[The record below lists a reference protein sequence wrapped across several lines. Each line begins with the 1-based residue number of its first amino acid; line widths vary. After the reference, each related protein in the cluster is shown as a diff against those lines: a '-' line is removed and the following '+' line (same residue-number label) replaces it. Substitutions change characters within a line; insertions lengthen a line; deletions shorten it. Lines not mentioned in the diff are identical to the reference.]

1 MNMYDEYGATG
12 EALYKSWERKFEE
25 IRRKSKFDGA
35 DVETE
40 LGSLKTEVNDTI
52 NKYLQKAKGR
62 KKFGIITIFV
72 PFILLALGSFTLTES
87 TAFLTLISIL
97 LPVYGF
103 MSMRSCNKVLVAAM
117 DFDKKYFDGEIIYR
131 RKNG

>member
-25 IRRKSKFDGA
+25 IRKKSKFDGV
-35 DVETE
+35 DVEME
-40 LGSLKTEVNDTI
+40 LGSLKKEVNDTI
-52 NKYLQKAKGR
+52 NKYLQKANGR
-62 KKFGIITIFV
+62 KKFGIITIFF
-72 PFILLALGSFTLTES
+72 PIILLVCGGFTLTGTMS
-87 TAFLTLISIL
+87 WLTLIAIV

-103 MSMRSCNKVLVAAM
+103 MSMRSCNKVLDAAI
-117 DFDKKYFDGEIIYR
+117 DFDKKYFDGEIVYR